1 MIGSMGTSVIPI
13 LGFTKGFFGRAI
25 PYMGIRLCQTTR
37 MKPREVLAA
46 NFQKLREV
54 TPELKELRQIVA
66 AGGGSNGSLD
76 RIYRALTA
84 TNVDSLEPLAA
95 AYGLEPWQL
104 LDPSLQVKKGK
115 FGKPV
120 VVTSKP
126 GHDLSVNALEIAN
139 MFDAMSDGRKR
150 LKALMIC
157 IQMMQEDQWPDAK
170 EAESPSSAPNQ
181 SSIRRAR

>member
-1 MIGSMGTSVIPI
+1 MGNC
-13 LGFTKGFFGRAI
+13 LR
-25 PYMGIRLCQTTR
+25 QTAR
-37 MKPREVLAA
+37 MKPREILAA
-46 NFQKLREV
+46 NFQKLRDA

-104 LDPSLQVKKGK
+104 LVPELQVKKGK
-115 FGKPV
+115 HGKPV

-126 GHDLSVNALEIAN
+126 GLDLSTNALEIAT
-139 MFDAMSDGRKR
+139 MFDDMRDQRKQR
-150 LKALMIC
+150 KALMIC
-157 IQMMQEDQWPDAK
+157 IQMMQEDQWPDDK
-170 EAESPSSAPNQ
+170 DSEHQSSAPNQ
-181 SSIRRAR
+181 SSRIRA